1 MADFFRD
8 PRRGIDAE
16 GESHTCMAHDT
27 KAWAGL
33 IARVTM
39 AEFDPSVLISDAIA
53 SNPNFGFRRENDL
66 AVVYRVE
73 GFPPQA
79 LVMMMGVT
87 RNAFDEGQMIS
98 DAMRR

>member
-16 GESHTCMAHDT
+16 VESNMCMAYDT

-39 AEFDPSVLISDAIA
+39 AEFDPDVLRADAIA
-53 SNPNFGFRRENDL
+53 SNPSFGFKRENDV
-66 AVVYRVE
+66 AVVYRLE
-73 GFPPQA
+73 GDPPQG
-79 LVMMMGVT
+79 VVVMMGVA

-98 DAMRR
+98 DAMCR